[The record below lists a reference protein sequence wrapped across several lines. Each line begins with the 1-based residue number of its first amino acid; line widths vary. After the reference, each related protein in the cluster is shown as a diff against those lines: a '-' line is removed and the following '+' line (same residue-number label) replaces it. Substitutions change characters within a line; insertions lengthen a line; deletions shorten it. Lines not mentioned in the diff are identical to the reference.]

1 MGFFNNDLVVATKIK
16 ENNPAYDILY
26 RQENRAEFLRTVLED
41 LVRTKTGVDHYLDY
55 TKEER
60 EEKFFGVEKVPKKE
74 KYKEQLMNFSTQ
86 EERKRF
92 ELEVLFSQIYD
103 KYATI
108 FVEPNETWIR
118 EPFLLMM
125 AVKSE
130 QSESEIVNPE
140 YDCIYELNLVGQ
152 GKRKLRKQEESV
164 NTVFLN
170 LLKDFNLVAEPG
182 SYSKEDVV
190 DKLLDFMKSYYT
202 SNTQEDIHMS
212 FLEYMKKEQIGC
224 FGKGK

>member
-1 MGFFNNDLVVATKIK
+1 MNYFNYDLVVATKVK
-16 ENNPAYDILY
+16 QNNPAYDILY
-26 RQENRAEFLRTVLED
+26 RQANRAEFVRTVLED
-41 LVRTKTGVDHYLDY
+41 LVRTKTGVEHYLNY

-60 EEKFFGVEKVPKKE
+60 EEKFFGVEKVPKNE

-108 FVEPNETWIR
+108 FVEQNETWIR
-118 EPFLLMM
+118 ETFLLMM

-130 QSESEIVNPE
+130 QSEIVNPE

-152 GKRKLRKQEESV
+152 GKRKLCKQEESV

-170 LLKDFNLVAEPG
+170 LLKDFNMVAEPG
-182 SYSKEDVV
+182 SYSNKEVV
-190 DKLLDFMKSYYT
+190 DKLFNFMKSYYN

-224 FGKGK
+224 FGKKD